1 MSLARLIESH
11 WYAPRRWLLCL
22 LAPLSGLFVVLS
34 ALRRLL
40 YRMGVLR
47 VGHVPVPVVVV
58 GNINVGGVGK
68 TPLTRYLVSELQVR
82 GWQVGLISR
91 GYGGRHRQPT
101 PVLPD
106 SDPAEVGDEPLL
118 LVRAGCPLW
127 VGRDRVATARAL
139 LAAHPEVDVILS
151 DDGLQHYRL
160 GRDVEIAVL
169 DAARGLGN
177 GWRLPAGPLREGP
190 RRLASVNAVVLNGE
204 GSLPAGLPD
213 HVPVF
218 RMRLQPGMFW
228 QLSAPAEQRAAEE
241 FKELDCV
248 ALAGIGHPER
258 FFDTVRQLGIPL
270 RQTLA
275 FPDHHAFVPTDV
287 PVAGAVL
294 VTEKDAVKLVA
305 CNNVT
310 LWALPVSAGLEP
322 DLADW
327 LVHTL
332 EGLPHGR
339 QAA

>member
-1 MSLARLIESH
+1 MAVHPAWSLGRWALALSSVQAWPSQQCDWSPADRLENWTLWRAAHAELTLVIS
-11 WYAPRRWLLCL
+11 LLPDEPL
-22 LAPLSGLFVVLS
+22 VLAIL
-34 ALRRLL
+34 
-40 YRMGVLR
+40 
-47 VGHVPVPVVVV
+47 PVP
-58 GNINVGGVGK
+58 
-68 TPLTRYLVSELQVR
+68 
-82 GWQVGLISR
+82 
-91 GYGGRHRQPT
+91 
-101 PVLPD
+101 
-106 SDPAEVGDEPLL
+106 DEPLL

-127 VGRDRVATARAL
+127 VGRDRVATAQAL

-177 GWRLPAGPLREGP
+177 GWRLPAGPLRESA

-204 GSLPAGLPD
+204 GRLPAGLPD
-213 HVPVF
+213 HVPAF
-218 RMRLQPGMFW
+218 RMRLQPGAFW
-228 QLSAPAEQRAAEE
+228 RVSAPAEWRTAEE
-241 FKELDCV
+241 FRQLDCV

-275 FPDHHAFVPTDV
+275 FPDHHAFVPADV
-287 PVAGAVL
+287 PAAGAVL

-310 LWALPVSAGLEP
+310 LWALPVSGGLEP